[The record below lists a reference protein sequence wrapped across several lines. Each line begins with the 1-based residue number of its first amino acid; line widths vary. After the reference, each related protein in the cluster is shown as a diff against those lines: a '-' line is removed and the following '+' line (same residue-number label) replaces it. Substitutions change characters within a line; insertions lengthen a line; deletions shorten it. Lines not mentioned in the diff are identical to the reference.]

1 MKKKVPKSE
10 LLVTFEVVARHQSF
24 ARAAEELSLT
34 QGALFR
40 QIATLEDFLQVTLF
54 SRCKKKL
61 FLSDA
66 GRHYLPLVRDVLSK
80 LESDTHHIRHFHQ
93 EKQSLEIATTPT
105 LGTEWLIPNL
115 QGFYT
120 LNNNIEVNITAIS
133 CVNDFLNCRS
143 DIVIMRENFCTPWAF
158 IEPLFE
164 EELLP
169 VCSNIFFNEKK
180 RNMSVYQ
187 LISELTLLHQN
198 SRPEAWQEWFETFKI
213 SSPAVNKGPS
223 FDLLSMLITAV
234 RSNLGVALLP
244 KFSIRE
250 DLLKGNLIIPCEA
263 PFFTG
268 NRYIMT
274 WKQESM
280 NSLKVKFFRDWAT
293 NLVSQQISE
302 KKLNHDVSI
311 PV

>member
-1 MKKKVPKSE
+1 MKKKIPKSE

-40 QIATLEDFLQVTLF
+40 QIATLEEFLQVPLF

-66 GRHYLPLVRDVLSK
+66 GRHYLPLVRDVLVK
-80 LESDTHHIRHFHQ
+80 LENDTHHIRRFHQ
-93 EKQSLEIATTPT
+93 KKQSLEIATTPT
-105 LGTEWLIPNL
+105 LSTEWLIPNL
-115 QGFYT
+115 QAFSA
-120 LNNNIEVNITAIS
+120 LNDNIVVNITALS
-133 CVNDFLNCRS
+133 CVNDFLHCKS
-143 DIVIMRENFCTPWAF
+143 DIAIMRENFCTPWAF
-158 IEPLFE
+158 VEPLFE

-169 VCSNIFFNEKK
+169 VCSNTFLKDNSKK
-180 RNMSVYQ
+180 ISVYQ
-187 LISELTLLHQN
+187 LLSEFTLLHQN
-198 SRPEAWQEWFETFKI
+198 SRPEGWQEWFGQFNITN
-213 SSPAVNKGPS
+213 PDVNKGPS

-244 KFSIRE
+244 KFAIKE
-250 DLLKGNLIIPCEA
+250 DLLQGNLIIPCEA

-268 NRYIMT
+268 NKYIMT

-280 NSLKVKFFRDWAT
+280 NSMKVKLFRDWAK
-293 NLVSQQISE
+293 NLVE
-302 KKLNHDVSI
+302 
-311 PV
+311 